1 MSKIHLAA
9 VLLALLAAA
18 PIAAMD
24 LSGLT
29 EPLQPDR
36 PDFTDGPYTLE
47 RGHVQVEGGYTFE
60 RQDDEDTGSLGAFVV
75 RIGLA
80 ERLELD
86 LGVPARVWIDG
97 PDGKTSGWEDAGAG
111 VKIRLTGVD
120 PAPGRPVVG
129 LLLQT
134 SVPTG
139 SDRLTG
145 DVWQP
150 VAKLALD
157 WELTDTVSLA
167 TNVGWSSAQDTGL
180 DQRFRQIFASLSLG
194 LGLTDR
200 LGAFVE
206 GYGFTKEEKVGPSTH
221 YFDAGL
227 SWLATKDLSFDVETG
242 RGWNGADSDW
252 WVGAGAAVRW

>member
-1 MSKIHLAA
+1 MPKIPLA
-9 VLLALLAAA
+9 VLVALLAAA
-18 PIAAMD
+18 PVAALD
-24 LSGLT
+24 LSGLPD
-29 EPLQPDR
+29 PLQPDR

-47 RGHVQVEGGYTFE
+47 RGHVQVEGGFTFE
-60 RQDDEDTGSLGAFVV
+60 RQDEEDAQTLGDVIV

-80 ERLELD
+80 ERLELA
-86 LGVPARVWIDG
+86 LGVPSHDWVHGQDG
-97 PDGKTSGWEDAGAG
+97 RTSGWEDAAAG
-111 VKIRLTGVD
+111 FKIRLTGVD

-129 LLLQT
+129 LLVQT

-139 SDRLTG
+139 SDELTG

-157 WELTDTVSLA
+157 WGLTDTLSLA
-167 TNVGWSSAQDTGL
+167 TNVGWSNAQDTGL
-180 DQRFRQIFASLSLG
+180 GQRFQQLFASLSLG
-194 LGLTDR
+194 IGLTDR

-206 GYGFTKEEKVGPSTH
+206 GYGFNKEEKAGPSTH

-252 WVGAGAAVRW
+252 WVGAGASVRW